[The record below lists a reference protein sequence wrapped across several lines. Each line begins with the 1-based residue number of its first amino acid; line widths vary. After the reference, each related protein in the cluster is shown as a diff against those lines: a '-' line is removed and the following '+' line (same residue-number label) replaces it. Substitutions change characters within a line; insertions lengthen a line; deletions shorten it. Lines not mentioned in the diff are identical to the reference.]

1 MHSLQKKVGGKIQG
15 RLELYKFSYFL
26 LLTKWGSIFGNW
38 KNRYKTSTRFEYRE
52 VTMSF
57 FENFQQQL
65 QQTTQQ
71 LTTSL
76 NNLNIQDTAA
86 QFSSS
91 VQQNISNLEKE
102 VNNLKPIF
110 ARTTR
115 SLQEKFGSIED
126 ISELPK
132 EYKDLES
139 RVDNIRQFYQRV
151 LDITRQY
158 ELEAYDNPSNLKESL
173 NDYTSLINEKITQL
187 SQANTTQDAEKVLL
201 SGRNDKTPKTFAHQ
215 FSKTL
220 KVSRD
225 NLLANKKVSSLPI
238 PAPAATESHAEN
250 EVEGEEIKDTPLTVA
265 LLKISDVE
273 YKIGNERLEQDKL
286 IIVEFNNKIQNLLK
300 NDFAKCSQ
308 LRNQVETARLNFD
321 TVRAEIKALQKGDP
335 ETEIPASLSKK
346 LEDCEDELVNATEIA
361 VEAMKELIKP
371 LESINLLKLL
381 FKIQL
386 NYHKNVVTELT
397 SLVDD
402 LEAIPLDEEE

>member
-1 MHSLQKKVGGKIQG
+1 
-15 RLELYKFSYFL
+15 
-26 LLTKWGSIFGNW
+26 
-38 KNRYKTSTRFEYRE
+38 
-52 VTMSF
+52 MSF
-57 FENFQQQL
+57 FENLQHQF

-76 NNLNIQDTAA
+76 NNLSIQDTAS
-86 QFSSS
+86 QISSS

-115 SLQEKFGSIED
+115 SLQEKFGSIDD

-132 EYKDLES
+132 EYKDLET

-151 LDITRQY
+151 LEITRQY

-173 NDYTSLINEKITQL
+173 SDYTSLINEKINEL
-187 SQANTTQDAEKVLL
+187 SQANTTQDAENVLL
-201 SGRNDKTPKTFAHQ
+201 SGRKDKTPRTFSHQ
-215 FSKTL
+215 FSKNM
-220 KVSRD
+220 KVLRQ
-225 NLLANKKVSSLPI
+225 NILTNKKVSSLPLI
-238 PAPAATESHAEN
+238 TSNNEVTETTESTGVDN
-250 EVEGEEIKDTPLTVA
+250 EFKETPLTKA
-265 LLKISDVE
+265 LLKISEAE

-286 IIVEFNNKIQNLLK
+286 IIVEFNNKVKNLLR

-321 TVRAEIKALQKGDP
+321 TTRAEIKALQNGNP
-335 ETEIPASLSKK
+335 EIEIPEKLSKK
-346 LEDCEDELVNATEIA
+346 LEESEDDLVNATEIA

-386 NYHKNVVTELT
+386 NYHKNVVSELT
-397 SLVDD
+397 SLVDN
-402 LEAIPLDEEE
+402 LEAIPLDDDE